1 MLLALFSFE
10 SPDLGIFGSHPL
22 GTGAHCASARRNVHC
37 ACAATAGGWVVN
49 IQGLLRGQ
57 VLVSLTMQLTEA
69 DAVIDV
75 HKH

>member
-10 SPDLGIFGSHPL
+10 SPDLGIFGSILL
-22 GTGAHCASARRNVHC
+22 GQGHIVHAQCAMSIVHVLQLL
-37 ACAATAGGWVVN
+37 GVWVVN